1 MTQVTFTELGLA
13 EPLLRALLAE
23 DYTTPTPIQIKAI
36 PALLEGRDLLG
47 IAQTGTGKTAAFAL
61 PILQALAAHATKAA
75 PRSPRALILA
85 PTRELAIQI
94 ADSFKTYGRNLRF
107 SVAVVCGGVGHGP
120 QIKTLARGPDILVA
134 TPGRLLDLVTTGH
147 CRLDKVEHFV
157 LDEAD
162 RMFDMGFIRD
172 IRKVVKALPARRQ
185 TMLLSATMPA
195 DIEKLAREVLTEP
208 VKVEVSPKVLTVDRI
223 DQRVIFVDSQN
234 KRSLLANLL
243 ADPELARV
251 IVFTRTK
258 HGANKVAD
266 HLDRA
271 GVATEAIHGNKSQGA
286 RQKALARFKAGEA
299 RVLVATDIASRGID
313 VDDVTHVINFELP
326 HEPESYVHRI
336 GRTARAGSAGI
347 AYSFC
352 DRSERGNLRDIERLT
367 KRTLAVHP
375 GGGEVSTDERP
386 VRAVATARPWSSE
399 RPRPSAPKKAGG
411 GRRRSRSRR
420 AAA

>member
-1 MTQVTFTELGLA
+1 
-13 EPLLRALLAE
+13 
-23 DYTTPTPIQIKAI
+23 
-36 PALLEGRDLLG
+36 
-47 IAQTGTGKTAAFAL
+47 
-61 PILQALAAHATKAA
+61 
-75 PRSPRALILA
+75 
-85 PTRELAIQI
+85 
-94 ADSFKTYGRNLRF
+94 
-107 SVAVVCGGVGHGP
+107 
-120 QIKTLARGPDILVA
+120 
-134 TPGRLLDLVTTGH
+134 LVTTGH

-172 IRKVVKALPARRQ
+172 IRKVVKALPAKRQ

-195 DIEKLAREVLTEP
+195 DIEKLAREVLTDP

-234 KRSLLANLL
+234 KRSLLATLL

-286 RQKALARFKAGEA
+286 RQKALARFKTGEA

-375 GGGEVSTDERP
+375 GGGEVTTDERP

-399 RPRPSAPKKAGG
+399 RPRPAAPKKAGG